1 MAQKTAA
8 AREFLSELLGTLE
21 NMKANISKDADSKE
35 VIDSEAASA
44 AYVEG
49 FALRV
54 FTMADEEDR
63 AGNATR

>member
-1 MAQKTAA
+1 
-8 AREFLSELLGTLE
+8 
-21 NMKANISKDADSKE
+21 MKANISKDADSKE